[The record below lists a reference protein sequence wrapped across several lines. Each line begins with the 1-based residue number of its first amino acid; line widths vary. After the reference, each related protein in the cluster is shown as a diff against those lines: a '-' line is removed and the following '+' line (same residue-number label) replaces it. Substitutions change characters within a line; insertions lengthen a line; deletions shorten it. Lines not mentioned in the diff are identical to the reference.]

1 MKEEMEEGKI
11 SSYSDD
17 QEKFLNHPP
26 RPRKGGLRTIP
37 FILVNESFE
46 KVASFGLM
54 PNMIFYLMESYSM
67 EAATASIFL
76 SLWSAMSN
84 TLAIFGAFLSDSYL
98 GRFPVIVLGS
108 ISSLLGMTLLWLTAM
123 LPQLK
128 PPSCEHFINSTCN
141 NSPTSAQLA
150 VLFSS
155 FGLISI
161 GAGCIRPC
169 SIAFGADQ
177 LDNKDNPDNDRTLQS
192 FFNWYYAS
200 TGLSTVLALTV
211 IVYIQEHLGW
221 QVGFGIPVVF
231 MVFSALMFLLGSS
244 LYIKVVASESLF
256 TSFVQVLVAARK
268 NRKNR
273 YSDDFY
279 HKSQEPKFCAPTEN
293 LRCLNKACII
303 TDPERDLN
311 PDGSASNP
319 WRLCT
324 VEQVESLKA
333 LLKAIPMFSAGIM
346 VILIICQNS
355 FSTLQA
361 KTMNRHII
369 SSFEIPAGSFSV
381 FMIVTLTLWVAFYDR
396 FMVALLAKCTG
407 RPLGLSP
414 RVRMGVGLLLSCLA
428 TVVSAVIER
437 KRRSKA
443 IEQGFQDDPNAV
455 VDMTAIWLVPQYA
468 ILGLAEAFYSIG
480 QIEFFYSQ
488 FPKSMTSISMALST
502 LGMAVSS
509 LVGSLLV
516 KIVNVVTT
524 KGGKVSWLSS
534 NLNRGH
540 VDYYYCLLTFLGLL
554 NFIYFLIC
562 CRVCEPIK
570 NETTRLS
577 SEVGEEESDYSEL
590 PSA

>member
-1 MKEEMEEGKI
+1 
-11 SSYSDD
+11 
-17 QEKFLNHPP
+17 
-26 RPRKGGLRTIP
+26 
-37 FILVNESFE
+37 
-46 KVASFGLM
+46 
-54 PNMIFYLMESYSM
+54 
-67 EAATASIFL
+67 
-76 SLWSAMSN
+76 
-84 TLAIFGAFLSDSYL
+84 
-98 GRFPVIVLGS
+98 
-108 ISSLLGMTLLWLTAM
+108 MTLLWLTAM

-169 SIAFGADQ
+169 SMAFGADQ
-177 LDNKDNPDNDRTLQS
+177 LDNKDNPDNDRALQS

-211 IVYIQEHLGW
+211 IVYNQEHLGW
-221 QVGFGIPVVF
+221 QVGFRIPVVF

-256 TSFVQVLVAARK
+256 TSFVQVLVAARR

-273 YSDDFY
+273 YSDDFH
-279 HKSQEPKFCAPTEN
+279 HKSLEPKFCAPTEN

-319 WRLCT
+319 WHLCT

-346 VILIICQNS
+346 VILVICQNS

-361 KTMNRHII
+361 KTMNRHIN

-381 FMIVTLTLWVAFYDR
+381 FMIVTLTLWVTFYDR

-414 RVRMGVGLLLSCLA
+414 RVRMGIGLLLSCLA

-443 IEQGFQDDPNAV
+443 IEQGFQEDPNAV
-455 VDMTAIWLVPQYA
+455 VDMTAMWLVPQYA

-480 QIEFFYSQ
+480 QR
-488 FPKSMTSISMALST
+488 
-502 LGMAVSS
+502 V
-509 LVGSLLV
+509 LLQSV
-516 KIVNVVTT
+516 
-524 KGGKVSWLSS
+524 
-534 NLNRGH
+534 
-540 VDYYYCLLTFLGLL
+540 
-554 NFIYFLIC
+554 
-562 CRVCEPIK
+562 P
-570 NETTRLS
+570 
-577 SEVGEEESDYSEL
+577 
-590 PSA
+590 